1 MVKISGCPPF
11 ADRGGGGEW
20 PEAGPPAPTPR
31 EVLLRVE
38 GLPAPP
44 PLLRVDLTRG
54 QAQVELLLEA
64 PPGDHRGLVVAE
76 GGGLRREAPFRLQV
90 APRPPAE
97 TFLEGVVY
105 VGTSGPRPQGA
116 GASLGYLRFC
126 PTGCPGRPL
135 GGGWYRA
142 EGLLPQGLAQSLF
155 GAPAP
160 QMNLPDHPI
169 RAQGVAEPLFPR
181 QWNLRLS
188 RFPEAWGRATG
199 AGVVVAVPDTGV
211 LGSHPDLQGA
221 LLPGLDLPGAG
232 LSAWRP
238 PRASPTASW
247 PSWTGTATATATAT
261 AS

>member
-1 MVKISGCPPF
+1 M
-11 ADRGGGGEW
+11 
-20 PEAGPPAPTPR
+20 
-31 EVLLRVE
+31 
-38 GLPAPP
+38 
-44 PLLRVDLTRG
+44 
-54 QAQVELLLEA
+54 
-64 PPGDHRGLVVAE
+64 
-76 GGGLRREAPFRLQV
+76 
-90 APRPPAE
+90 
-97 TFLEGVVY
+97 VY

-116 GASLGYLRFC
+116 GASPGYLHFC

-142 EGLLPQGLAQSLF
+142 EGLLPQGLAQGLF

-160 QMNLPDHPI
+160 QMNLPDRPI
-169 RAQGVAEPLFPR
+169 RAQGVAAPLFPR
-181 QWNLRLS
+181 QWHLRLS

-211 LGSHPDLQGA
+211 LGGHPDLQGA
-221 LLPGLDLPGAG
+221 LLPGLDLLEAG

-247 PSWTGTATATATAT
+247 PSWTATATAT